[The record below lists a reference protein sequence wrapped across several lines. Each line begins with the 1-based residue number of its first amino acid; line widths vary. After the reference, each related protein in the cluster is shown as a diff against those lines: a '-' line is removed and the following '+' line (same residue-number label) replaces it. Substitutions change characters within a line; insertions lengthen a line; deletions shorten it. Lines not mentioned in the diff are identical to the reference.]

1 VAILE
6 ESCPFGEEEV
16 PTGGADD
23 PLDHGDK
30 GDIHASSIGD
40 TGVKVKHYARKNSI

>member
-6 ESCPFGEEEV
+6 ESYPLGEEEA

-23 PLDHGDK
+23 PLDHGDE
-30 GDIHASSIGD
+30 GDIHASSIGAI
-40 TGVKVKHYARKNSI
+40 GAKVNPYARKNSI